1 MKVRG
6 GVRVCGG
13 GGVGWRGGV
22 MGRWVWHED
31 EGVGRRVG
39 VWCEYELSESEG
51 YGIDVGVKVT
61 SIYQNHV

>member
-1 MKVRG
+1 
-6 GVRVCGG
+6 
-13 GGVGWRGGV
+13 

-31 EGVGRRVG
+31 EGVGRRLG

-51 YGIDVGVKVT
+51 YGIDVGLKVT